1 MEFNA
6 AQEFQYDGDTSL
18 YEDEETQQFYEKL
31 LDLRAII
38 PQILLKDTP
47 VVEEESDGG
56 ENETDKSMSDHDH
69 PSYNDLYI
77 TPCVNFVLLIP
88 HPKKISRHPSQTEKC
103 QFKTYTKSGMTKT
116 MVQIT
121 LNSGLSG
128 SQVTLVSNKPS

>member
-56 ENETDKSMSDHDH
+56 EKETDKSMCDHDH

-77 TPCVNFVLLIP
+77 TPCVNFVFLIP
-88 HPKKISRHPSQTEKC
+88 HPKKS
-103 QFKTYTKSGMTKT
+103 
-116 MVQIT
+116 IT
-121 LNSGLSG
+121 
-128 SQVTLVSNKPS
+128 TP

>member
-56 ENETDKSMSDHDH
+56 ENETDKSMCIV
-69 PSYNDLYI
+69 I
-77 TPCVNFVLLIP
+77 T
-88 HPKKISRHPSQTEKC
+88 HHKIHYSVC
-103 QFKTYTKSGMTKT
+103 
-116 MVQIT
+116 
-121 LNSGLSG
+121 
-128 SQVTLVSNKPS
+128 

>member
-47 VVEEESDGG
+47 VIEDESDGG
-56 ENETDKSMSDHDH
+56 EKETDKSMCIMIIHH
-69 PSYNDLYI
+69 TMIYTLLR
-77 TPCVNFVLLIP
+77 VLI
-88 HPKKISRHPSQTEKC
+88 
-103 QFKTYTKSGMTKT
+103 
-116 MVQIT
+116 
-121 LNSGLSG
+121 LS
-128 SQVTLVSNKPS
+128 S

>member
-47 VVEEESDGG
+47 VVEEPESADTA
-56 ENETDKSMSDHDH
+56 EDSSKS
-69 PSYNDLYI
+69 
-77 TPCVNFVLLIP
+77 
-88 HPKKISRHPSQTEKC
+88 
-103 QFKTYTKSGMTKT
+103 
-116 MVQIT
+116 
-121 LNSGLSG
+121 
-128 SQVTLVSNKPS
+128 